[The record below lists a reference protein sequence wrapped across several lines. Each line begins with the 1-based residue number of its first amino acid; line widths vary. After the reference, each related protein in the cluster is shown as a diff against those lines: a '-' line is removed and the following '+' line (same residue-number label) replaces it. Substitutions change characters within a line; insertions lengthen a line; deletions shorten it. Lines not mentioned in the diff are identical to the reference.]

1 MGTWRYNMVYG
12 ALVLAVMGLGV
23 RLALLV
29 QGGQGRAEQ
38 LAERQQRMVTPL
50 PGRPGSVFA
59 RTQKRYVLMAASKQM
74 PSCFADP
81 FLLENREIA
90 DTATAMADA
99 LGLDPIET
107 QERLLLRRRKRFVWI
122 KRGIST
128 EEAAAVRALRLPGVG
143 ITHEWVREYPNKSLA
158 GTVLGFRLRDG
169 QPGGGVELTE
179 YDHLAAVDG
188 RRVMLADAYR
198 RPISP
203 LPGQSVPPRDGG
215 HVYLTIDPAI
225 QGYLQEVVARSVG
238 EFGAKWGTG
247 VVLDPFTGE
256 VLAMTSCPTFSPDE
270 FNKVPAEMRINRA
283 ITMPFEPGSVMKPI
297 FAAAAVQE
305 GVVAYD
311 TRIFCENGMYY
322 PPRGGRITDHGHH
335 YGWLTLTDIVVK
347 SSNIGMAKIGAKLGN
362 ARLYQVAEQF
372 GLGQKTGV
380 ALPGESRGIIRDLR
394 KWDTYSTPRV
404 PFGQEMAATTL
415 QVAAAFCPLVNG
427 GVLMRPRI
435 VDRRTDAAD
444 KVIWSSQ
451 PEAVRRVLSPEIA
464 AQSLAAL
471 REVVVRGTGKSCQ
484 LQRWQSFGKT
494 GTAQIPGPGGY
505 VDGAYTGSFVGGA
518 PVTKPR
524 LVCMISI
531 FWPERSKG
539 YYGSK
544 VAAPYVKEVLQR
556 SLAYLDVPPDHPDW
570 VASHGRADG
579 LTMTNVRGPGR

>member
-1 MGTWRYNMVYG
+1 MGTWRYNMVFG

-29 QGGQGRAEQ
+29 KGGQGQAEL

-50 PGRPGSVFA
+50 PGRPGSIFA

-90 DTATAMADA
+90 DTAFAVAGVLD
-99 LGLDPIET
+99 LDPIET
-107 QERLLLRRRKRFVWI
+107 QERLLLRRRKRFVWL
-122 KRGIST
+122 KRGIS
-128 EEAAAVRALRLPGVG
+128 ENEAAALRELKLPAIG
-143 ITHEWVREYPNKSLA
+143 ITHEWRREYPNGELA
-158 GTVLGFRLRDG
+158 GTVVGFRLRDG
-169 QPGGGVELTE
+169 LPGGGLELTE
-179 YDHLAAVDG
+179 DRHLAAVDG
-188 RRVMLADAYR
+188 RRVMLADAFR

-203 LPGQSVPPRDGG
+203 LPDKSTPPRDGG
-215 HVYLTIDPAI
+215 HVFLTLDPAI
-225 QGYLQEVVARSVG
+225 QGYLQEVVTRSVS

-247 VVLDPFTGE
+247 VVIDPYTGA
-256 VLAMTSCPTFSPDE
+256 VLAMTSCPTFAPGE
-270 FNKVPAEMRINRA
+270 FNKVSADMRVNRA
-283 ITMPFEPGSVMKPI
+283 ITMPFEPGSVMKPV

-305 GVVAYD
+305 GVVTYD
-311 TRIFCENGMYY
+311 TKMFCENGTYY
-322 PPRGGRITDHGHH
+322 APRGGRITDHGHH

-347 SSNIGMAKIGAKLGN
+347 SSNIGMAKVGAKLGN
-362 ARLYQVAEQF
+362 GKLYQIAERF
-372 GLGQKTGV
+372 GLGQKTGIG
-380 ALPGESRGIIRDLR
+380 LPGESGGIIRDLR

-415 QVAAAFCPLVNG
+415 QVAAAFCPLANG

-435 VDRRTDAAD
+435 VDRRTDAAG

-451 PEAVRRVLSPEIA
+451 PEAVRRVLSPDVA

-471 REVVVRGTGKSCQ
+471 RDVVVRGTGKACQ
-484 LQRWQSFGKT
+484 LQQWTSFGKT

-505 VDGAYTGSFVGGA
+505 VDDAYTGSFVGGA
-518 PVTKPR
+518 PVSKPR
-524 LVCMISI
+524 LICMISI
-531 FWPERSKG
+531 YWPDRSKG
-539 YYGSK
+539 YYGGK

-570 VASHGRADG
+570 VASHGTADG
-579 LTMTNVRGPGR
+579 LTMTDVRGPGR